1 MFADNVKDIEYTPSE
16 DVQFA
21 LADVEAFETEFKKKE
36 DEEKAKKG
44 DPENKDPEQKKE
56 DPDKKDPKEDPKKDD
71 PKDPEKEDPESDD
84 EDKKN
89 KKDKKKT
96 QYSLEEIPEYQT
108 LKSEYS
114 ALEGQLSTLKAQL
127 ASLEQFKLDTERVKK
142 QEMIDKTFYMLSNED
157 KKDVIDHID
166 EYSLEDIESKLSV
179 ICVRNR
185 VNFSALENDD
195 NPLNGPTTYNLG
207 NVQFGDQSTPAWVQA
222 VLKTAETLD

>member
-1 MFADNVKDIEYTPSE
+1 MKLITLDFLKY
-16 DVQFA
+16 
-21 LADVEAFETEFKKKE
+21 
-36 DEEKAKKG
+36 
-44 DPENKDPEQKKE
+44 
-56 DPDKKDPKEDPKKDD
+56 
-71 PKDPEKEDPESDD
+71 
-84 EDKKN
+84 N

-207 NVQFGDQSTPAWVQA
+207 DVQFGDQSTPAWVQA
-222 VLKTAETLD
+222 VLKTAETFD